1 MQSYNNDP
9 LLKVMLLEET
19 RTHREADQVIQG
31 TYGDVIDGKWR
42 GCAVG
47 CAIHSLNSRLGTDY
61 ETSDHAV
68 YEEALGIPEWLARL
82 EDTIFEHLPREQA
95 MLWPEQFTESIPV
108 GVSEFSLERV
118 KWQFCAYLLKEN
130 IERVLTLEIAD
141 ELKKQVVSAVRR
153 VLLVHETALQT
164 ERWDESAARSAE
176 SAARS
181 ARSAESAAWSA
192 ESAAYERYAEEL
204 LRLLRSAE

>member
-1 MQSYNNDP
+1 
-9 LLKVMLLEET
+9 
-19 RTHREADQVIQG
+19 
-31 TYGDVIDGKWR
+31 
-42 GCAVG
+42 
-47 CAIHSLNSRLGTDY
+47 
-61 ETSDHAV
+61 
-68 YEEALGIPEWLARL
+68 
-82 EDTIFEHLPREQA
+82 

-181 ARSAESAAWSA
+181 ARSAARSAAWSAESAARSAWSAESAAWSA
-192 ESAAYERYAEEL
+192 ESA
-204 LRLLRSAE
+204 